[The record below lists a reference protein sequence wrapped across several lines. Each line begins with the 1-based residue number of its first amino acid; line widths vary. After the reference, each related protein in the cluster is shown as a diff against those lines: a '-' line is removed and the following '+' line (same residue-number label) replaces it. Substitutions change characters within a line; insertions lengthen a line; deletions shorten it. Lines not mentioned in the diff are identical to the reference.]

1 MNKKSTQIISFI
13 GLLFF
18 ALGIFGCN
26 QASTTSSSNTPNQPN
41 PASAQ
46 IGSTVAY
53 ECGKDSQ
60 FALCVVSSDG
70 GDPKTVAKDIETS
83 NALGYQRLSFAG
95 PSINKSGIIAY
106 VCNDGDDE
114 ICVVKSDGAGAK
126 KLTNNDVDDDYPVI
140 NDDGWIAYLCEKS
153 RSARESICLI
163 KADGTSFKLLAEN
176 AAIEGP
182 ISINNA
188 KQVVYVCRDVYEIDT
203 EICLTDSSGKAIT
216 RLTNND
222 QDDDLPKINGGG
234 KILYNCH
241 TDASV
246 YYLCLINADGKGYES
261 LSQATISNWDHVIND
276 KGQIAFISS
285 DTKIMVIRPNDA
297 KSVEIADSN
306 RSICCLS
313 LSNSGLVIYN
323 CTSGICSAQSDG
335 SNIKKLAGPAGQN
348 HSVAP

>member
-1 MNKKSTQIISFI
+1 MNKKSTPIISFI
-13 GLLFF
+13 ALLLFS
-18 ALGIFGCN
+18 LGIFGCN
-26 QASTTSSSNTPNQPN
+26 QASSTSSTSTPNQPN
-41 PASAQ
+41 PASSQ
-46 IGSTVAY
+46 IGSSVAF
-53 ECGKDSQ
+53 ECGKESQ

-70 GDPKTVAKDIETS
+70 GDPKTVAKDIVTS
-83 NALGYQRLSFAG
+83 KTLGYQWLAFAG

-114 ICVVKSDGAGAK
+114 ICVVKSDGTGAK
-126 KLTNNDVDDDYPVI
+126 QLTQNDADDDYPVI
-140 NDDGWIAYLCEKS
+140 NNDGWIAYLCEKS

-163 KADGTSFKLLAEN
+163 KADGTGFKMLAEN

-182 ISINNA
+182 ISMNSARQI
-188 KQVVYVCRDVYEIDT
+188 VYVCRDVYEIDT
-203 EICLTDSSGKAIT
+203 EICLTDSNGKAIT

-222 QDDDLPKINGGG
+222 QDDDLPKINDAG
-234 KILYNCH
+234 KIIYNCH
-241 TDASV
+241 SDASV
-246 YYLCLINADGKGYES
+246 YYLCLVNADGKGYES
-261 LSQATISNWDHVIND
+261 LSQATISNWDHVLNNN
-276 KGQIAFISS
+276 GQIAFISS
-285 DTKIMVIRPNDA
+285 DAKIVVMRPNDA
-297 KSVEIADSN
+297 KRVEIADPN